1 MTTRSFFRFLS
12 PGLAIDLGTVNTLV
26 YLHGRGVI
34 VDEPSIVALRE
45 PGREVV
51 AVGADA
57 REMVGRTPG
66 GLTAIRPMRNGVIA
80 DFAATELLL
89 SHFMRKAHR
98 RSRLVRPRVVIGVP
112 SEVTAV
118 EREAVIEAASRA
130 GASEVYLVEQAV
142 VAALGAGLPITE
154 AAGSM
159 VVDIGGGTTDVAV
172 LSLSGI
178 VYSHSIRTAG
188 DSMDEAI
195 IQHVRRRHGL
205 LIGER
210 TAETIKLEVGSAHPV
225 DRPLSVTIK
234 GRDLANGL
242 PRAVTIEDEEIRKV
256 LAECLGPIMQS
267 IRTALECI
275 PPELSGDI
283 IERGIMLTGGCA
295 LLRNLDQ
302 RIRLETG
309 LPVTIAESP
318 LASVVTGTAHLLE
331 DFRLLQK
338 AALN

>member
-1 MTTRSFFRFLS
+1 M
-12 PGLAIDLGTVNTLV
+12 I
-26 YLHGRGVI
+26 
-34 VDEPSIVALRE
+34 
-45 PGREVV
+45 
-51 AVGADA
+51 
-57 REMVGRTPG
+57 GRTPG
-66 GLTAIRPMRNGVIA
+66 SLTAIRPMRNGVIA

-89 SHFMRKAHR
+89 SHFMHKAHR
-98 RSRLVRPRVVIGVP
+98 RSRLVRPWVVIGVP

-172 LSLSGI
+172 LALSGI

-188 DSMDEAI
+188 DTMDEAI
-195 IQHVRRRHGL
+195 IHHVRRRHGL

-225 DRPLSVTIK
+225 DRPLSISIK
-234 GRDLANGL
+234 GRDLINGL
-242 PRAVTIEDEEIRKV
+242 PRAVTIEDEEIRQV
-256 LAECLGPIMQS
+256 LSECLGPIMQC
-267 IRTALECI
+267 IRAALECI

-283 IERGIMLTGGCA
+283 IEQGIMLTGGCA

-318 LASVVTGTAHLLE
+318 LASVVMGTARMLE
-331 DFRLLQK
+331 DLRFLQR